1 MESKRQ
7 LIDSLT
13 SHISLYNS
21 CSPSSSN
28 PNPNPRSSILK
39 WFSSLTPRQRQSHLT
54 VVDRLFTQLLIQLQ
68 FKVKNNG
75 HGSFI
80 VLPDI
85 PSSSSNPDI
94 PSFCF
99 RKSHGLLTRVSQLS
113 EPERRIRETL
123 RLFDSR
129 EGENFGSC
137 SCSCLDSVTVSSD
150 FVENVDAFVEAMDGI
165 SNGEFL
171 RGEESVLLG
180 SMNWVELNW
189 LKGKGYYSLEA
200 FVANRLE
207 LALRLSWLHSNISK
221 KRGVKLKEKSACEV
235 AGVAANVYRRKIG
248 CLDWWMKLDDQTKKK
263 IFRIVLGKAARSLTR
278 DILYGRSN
286 GMEDELQI
294 SCGREKKPWRYNQP
308 SWHQETIDTLKGK
321 DFESGKTLFIPPS
334 NKLSSIAHMF
344 NRLLV
349 VCEISILFLAFDHG
363 QFNEEALF
371 FSSLES
377 VSTISDRVLRRLRG
391 LLMVVSLDFT
401 KLELLEDLNSTKS
414 VKKSKPK
421 TKPALGKK
429 GKSRDMKKPIPA
441 QISENSTDKP
451 TKVNFFSCILLC
463 VFYIEEVMSAH
474 LGYFYHP
481 WFKWGKHV
489 IWVEVA
495 ENDEGDKSDIQE
507 MDYKRES
514 VSTSIEM
521 EHDDGVI
528 NTTVQSTSKKNK
540 RARKK
545 HKKNCM
551 NNQIKNTIADTA
563 PVKVSGNPDTKIIP
577 DGVSIVNN
585 NPVEANVSP
594 AIMPIF
600 KDRDIIESQHV
611 DVIVHDLVKET
622 ETQSSVT
629 CKEKIEQ
636 NPVIIHDGGPLNFSG
651 NPPNEWPIASPQLSF
666 VHQSGFV
673 HTVGLCTHDNHWVRE
688 DDLAV
693 SGLDYSQY
701 FGGGVMYWDSY
712 DHPVAGF
719 SRPPSLSSDDSSWAW
734 QEADMNRTVDDMVA
748 FSSSYSTNGLT
759 SPSAKSFCS
768 PFDPLGYVL
777 PSEVSGKVLHSSS
790 TMTDLSEE
798 NVSGSLAN
806 FPGDIEAKT
815 GDLFPY
821 PILRP
826 IVIPNIGRSRE
837 FKRNFEHK
845 SPCVPPSRREEH
857 RIKRPPSPVVL
868 CVPPVSDSRKQR
880 GFPTVRSGSSSP
892 RHWGVKGWFNGEKK
906 SLSSRQLSQTLP
918 GALLQER
925 LIAISQFTRDQ
936 DSHPDL
942 SIPLQSRELLDCS
955 MRKSSLSVMHSL
967 LNDEID
973 SFCKQV
979 AGVNMT
985 RKPYINWAVKR
996 VTRSLQVL
1004 WPRSRTNIFGS
1015 NATGLSLPTSDVDL
1029 VVVLPPVRNLEPIKE
1044 AGILEGR
1051 NGIKETCLQ
1060 HAARYLANQEW
1071 VKNDS
1076 LKIVENTA
1084 IPIIMLVVEVPCDVI
1099 VSVNQ
1104 EISAHSDGG
1113 KQTDV
1118 QSIRID
1124 ISFKSPS
1131 HTGLQTTELV
1141 KELTKQ
1147 FPAATPLLLV
1157 LKQFLADR
1165 SLDQS
1170 YSGGLSS
1177 YCLILLITRF
1187 LQHEHHYGRSISQNF
1202 GGLLMDFFYFFGNVF
1217 DPRQMRISVQGS
1229 GVYIDRERG
1238 YSIDPIYID
1247 DPLYPANNVG
1257 RNCFRIHQCI
1267 KAFADAYSTLEDQL
1281 DNCDSSNGPLSLK
1294 LLPLIIPSIASL

>member
-21 CSPSSSN
+21 RSPSSSSSS
-28 PNPNPRSSILK
+28 NPNPRSSILR
-39 WFSSLTPRQRQSHLT
+39 WFSLLTPRQRQSHLT
-54 VVDRLFTQLLIQLQ
+54 IVDKSFTQLLIQLQ
-68 FKVKNNG
+68 FKLKNNG

-99 RKSHGLLTRVSQLS
+99 RKSHGLLTRISELS
-113 EPERRIRETL
+113 EPEKRIRESL
-123 RLFDSR
+123 RLFDSK
-129 EGENFGSC
+129 EGEDFGSSC
-137 SCSCLDSVTVSSD
+137 CSCLDSVTVSSD
-150 FVENVDAFVEAMDGI
+150 FVENVDAFVEAMDGV

-171 RGEESVLLG
+171 RGEDGVLLG
-180 SMNWVELNW
+180 SMKCVELNW
-189 LKGKGYYSLEA
+189 LKVKGYYSMEA

-207 LALRLSWLHSNISK
+207 LALRLSWLHLNIGK
-221 KRGVKLKEKSACEV
+221 KRGVKLKEKYVCAA
-235 AGVAANVYRRKIG
+235 AGVAENVFWRKIG
-248 CLDWWMKLDDQTKKK
+248 CVDWWMKLDHQTKKK
-263 IFRIVLGKAARSLTR
+263 ISRILLGKAARSLTH
-278 DILYGRSN
+278 DVLCGRSS

-294 SCGREKKPWRYNQP
+294 TSGIGKQPSRYNHP

-321 DFESGKTLFIPPS
+321 DFESGTTLFIPSS
-334 NKLSSIAHMF
+334 NNKMSSIAHMF
-344 NRLLV
+344 NHLLV
-349 VCEISILFLAFDHG
+349 VCEISTLLLACDHG
-363 QFNEEALF
+363 QFNEDTLF
-371 FSSLES
+371 FSFLEA

-401 KLELLEDLNSTKS
+401 KLELLEDLNSTNS
-414 VKKSKPK
+414 VKKSKSK
-421 TKPALGKK
+421 QKPVSNKK
-429 GKSRDMKKPIPA
+429 GKSHDVKKLIPA
-441 QISENSTDKP
+441 QTSGKTSSTSDKP
-451 TKVNFFSCILLC
+451 TKGIFQ
-463 VFYIEEVMSAH
+463 
-474 LGYFYHP
+474 
-481 WFKWGKHV
+481 
-489 IWVEVA
+489 
-495 ENDEGDKSDIQE
+495 DEDKLDIQG

-514 VSTSIEM
+514 VPTSVEM
-521 EHDDGVI
+521 VVLAEHGDEVI
-528 NTTVQSTSKKNK
+528 NMTAQSTLKKNK

-545 HKKNCM
+545 HKKDGF
-551 NNQIKNTIADTA
+551 NNQLKSIISKTA
-563 PVKVSGNPDTKIIP
+563 PVKIPGSLETKITP
-577 DGVSIVNN
+577 DCSSTVDNN
-585 NPVEANVSP
+585 IGEANASP
-594 AIMPIF
+594 AVIPTF
-600 KDRDIIESQHV
+600 ESQHA
-611 DVIVHDLVKET
+611 DLIVPEHTKEMKTQPLVTSKEN
-622 ETQSSVT
+622 
-629 CKEKIEQ
+629 IEQ
-636 NPVIIHDGGPLNFSG
+636 NPVVIHDGGPVSFSVK
-651 NPPNEWPIASPQLSF
+651 PSNEWPIASPQLSF

-688 DDLAV
+688 DDFAV

-712 DHPVAGF
+712 DHPVASF

-748 FSSSYSTNGLT
+748 FSSSYSTNGLA
-759 SPSAKSFCS
+759 SPSSTSFCS

-777 PSEVSGKVLHSSS
+777 PGEVSGKVLHTSS
-790 TMTDLSEE
+790 TMKDLSEE
-798 NVSGSLAN
+798 NVSGSIAN

-815 GDLFPY
+815 GELFPY

-826 IVIPNIGRSRE
+826 IIIPNIDRSRE
-837 FKRNFEHK
+837 FKHNYEHK
-845 SPCVPPSRREEH
+845 SPCVPPSRREEP

-892 RHWGVKGWFNGEKK
+892 RHWGVKGWFHGEKK
-906 SLSSRQLSQTLP
+906 SLSARQLSQTLP
-918 GALLQER
+918 GALLQDR
-925 LIAISQFTRDQ
+925 LIAISQLTRDQ

-955 MRKSSLSVMHSL
+955 TRKSSLSVMHCL

-973 SFCKQV
+973 LFCKQV

-1029 VVVLPPVRNLEPIKE
+1029 VVCLPPVRNLEPIKE

-1084 IPIIMLVVEVPCDVI
+1084 IPIIMLVVEVPCDAI
-1099 VSVNQ
+1099 VSVDQ
-1104 EISAHSDGG
+1104 EISARGDGG
-1113 KQTDV
+1113 KHTDV

-1141 KELTKQ
+1141 KQLTEQ
-1147 FPAATPLLLV
+1147 FPAATPLALV

-1217 DPRQMRISVQGS
+1217 DPRRMRISVQGS

-1247 DPLYPANNVG
+1247 DPLFPVNNVG

-1267 KAFADAYSTLEDQL
+1267 KAFADAYSALEDQL
-1281 DNCDSSNGPLSLK
+1281 DNCVSSNGSK
-1294 LLPLIIPSIASL
+1294 LLPLIIPSIAPL